1 MLSKAAKARIADNR
15 RARDLKLKV
24 SFVRRNF
31 YNALVL
37 PASAFAP
44 GFPAGKR
51 IFLSKYAIGIFAA
64 EPGDSADI
72 IRGVFIRNQ
81 RDESAAFTI
90 SKSQRLLRY
99 DESGREIDLV
109 ARLKEDE
116 AKPPQRGLTC

>member
-1 MLSKAAKARIADNR
+1 MLSKAAKARIAANR
-15 RARDLKLKV
+15 RLRDLKSKV

-64 EPGDSADI
+64 EPGDSPDI
-72 IRGVFIRNQ
+72 IRGFFVRNQ

-90 SKSQRLLRY
+90 SKSRRLLRY
-99 DESGREIDLV
+99 ESGREIDLA